1 MKKSL
6 IVLMIL
12 FLLGSCA
19 SVDFYSDP
27 GMNRKTGLKICSA
40 KPYIMVEY
48 SSGKEKPGKTS
59 LIWLPDL
66 SNPQYLKVK
75 PGIGA
80 SELKLA
86 FSNGTLTSY
95 GITTESQIPETI
107 NSLASLISKSSDAV
121 GNLKAIPGQ
130 ETELLPAFE
139 LYEIVIEP
147 DKSFLR
153 KVNLT
158 DENNK

>member
-1 MKKSL
+1 MKNLLLTS
-6 IVLMIL
+6 IIL
-12 FLLGSCA
+12 FVLPGCA
-19 SVDFYSDP
+19 SVDFYSDQ
-27 GMNRKTGLKICSA
+27 GMTNKTGLKICSA
-40 KPYIMVEY
+40 KPFILVEY
-48 SSGKEKPGKTS
+48 NGTKDKTTKIS
-59 LIWLPDL
+59 IVWLPDL

-107 NSLASLISKSSDAV
+107 NSLASLISKSTDAV